1 MEIDKFVDIRL
12 GCDGAI
18 FHNLDSNKLPDSIS
32 ISYVDIDGLFTFL
45 NSEFGKIITQT
56 TLSDKLKV
64 IIFPTDSLTLSPE
77 QYYTMC
83 ENLDFITHTN
93 VKFYQSWYNQFRN
106 FNPYCGSHIHKALY
120 NFILNNKD
128 KNVDLN
134 VKQKHFLTLNNRW
147 NLAREELCD
156 FYENLNSYDTDKI
169 HSSFNFKN
177 QYLGNIR
184 DTNDLYGDN
193 VIKFYNDSLIEIITE
208 SHYDSI
214 TEKSYKPIIAGIPFI
229 YWGVADSYK
238 VNDNYSDQINYFK
251 LLDIDVNYF
260 DINYNNMKS
269 VKDKVIE
276 ILGLSKEELLH
287 TYASTFEKAEQ
298 NKVKIINYLSHI
310 ESILLK

>member
-1 MEIDKFVDIRL
+1 MDIDKFVDIRL

-18 FHNLDSNKLPDSIS
+18 FHNLDSNTLPDSIS
-32 ISYVDIDGLFTFL
+32 ISYVDIDGLFIFL

-56 TLSDKLKV
+56 TLNDNLKV
-64 IIFPTDSLTLSPE
+64 TLFPTDSLTLSPE

-83 ENLDFITHTN
+83 ENLDFITHKN
-93 VKFYQSWYNQFRN
+93 VKFYQSWYNEFRN

-120 NFILNNKD
+120 NFICNNEN
-128 KNVDLN
+128 KNIDLN

-156 FYENLNSYDTDKI
+156 FYENLNSYDSDKI
-169 HSSFNFKN
+169 HGSFNFKN
-177 QYLGNIR
+177 YYLGNIR
-184 DTNDLYGDN
+184 DTDDLYGDN
-193 VIKFYNDSLIEIITE
+193 VIKFYDDSLIEIITE

-229 YWGVADSYK
+229 YWRVDDNYK
-238 VNDNYSDQINYFK
+238 VKDNYSDQINYFK

-269 VKDKVIE
+269 VKDKIIE

-287 TYASTFEKAEQ
+287 TYAAAFQKAEE
-298 NKVKIINYLSHI
+298 NKVKIINYLSDI
-310 ESILLK
+310 KSILLK